1 MELPGRMMRSALPMA
16 DREQMVQREK
26 RQSPLSNREIE
37 EADDRSS
44 TSAKVVHEAIRLE
57 GTEELE
63 RPSASIAWSGFA
75 AGLTMGCSMI
85 GEGLLQ
91 AQLPFSPWRDLVASF
106 GYTLGFVFVTMGR
119 QQLFTET
126 TLTVMLP
133 VLHGSHRISDVSRYW
148 AIVFAANILA
158 TLLFAAAATIPGL
171 FPPDAVH
178 AFTDL
183 GVKAAQPG
191 FAAVLVKA
199 VFAGWLIA
207 LMVWLMPAAAG
218 TRFFVIVA
226 VTWLIGVAKF
236 SHVIAG
242 SVETAYAA
250 MQGAIGWGDYLL
262 KFLLPSLIGNSFGG
276 VVFVA
281 LLNHA
286 QVKREV

>member
-1 MELPGRMMRSALPMA
+1 MT
-16 DREQMVQREK
+16 DREQMVEQEK
-26 RQSPLSNREIE
+26 RKSPLSDREIE

-63 RPSASIAWSGFA
+63 RPSSSIAWSGTA

-85 GEGLLQ
+85 AQGLLQ
-91 AQLPFSPWRDLVASF
+91 AGLPDAPWRELVASF
-106 GYTLGFVFVTMGR
+106 GYSLGFVFVTMGR

-133 VLHGSHRISDVSRYW
+133 VLHKSHGIADVVRYW
-148 AIVFAANILA
+148 AIVFVANILG
-158 TLLFAAAATIPGL
+158 TLLIAAAMSVPNL
-171 FPPDAVH
+171 FRPDVSQ
-178 AFTDL
+178 AFIDL
-183 GVKAAQPG
+183 GLKAVEPG
-191 FAAVLVKA
+191 FVGVLVKG

-207 LMVWLMPAAAG
+207 LMVWLMPAASSAK
-218 TRFFVIVA
+218 FFVIIA
-226 VTWLIGVAKF
+226 VTWLIAAAHF

-242 SVETAYAA
+242 SVEGAFAA
-250 MQGAIGWGDYLL
+250 LHGVIGWDLYLTG
-262 KFLLPSLIGNSFGG
+262 FVVPAFIGNSIGG

-286 QVKREV
+286 QVKEEI

>member
-1 MELPGRMMRSALPMA
+1 MA
-16 DREQMVQREK
+16 DREQMIEHEK
-26 RQSPLSNREIE
+26 RASPLSSREIE

-44 TSAKVVHEAIRLE
+44 TTAKVVHEAIRLE

-63 RPSASIAWSGFA
+63 RPSTSVAWSGLA

-85 GEGLLQ
+85 GQGLLQ
-91 AQLPFSPWRDLVASF
+91 TALPDAPWRELIASF
-106 GYTLGFVFVTMGR
+106 GYSLGFLFVTMGR

-133 VLHGSHRISDVSRYW
+133 VLHKTHGISDVARYW
-148 AIVFAANILA
+148 AIVFAANIVG
-158 TLLFAAAATIPGL
+158 TLLFAGAATIPGL
-171 FPPDAVH
+171 FRPEAVQ

-183 GVKAAQPG
+183 GVKAAEPG
-191 FAAVLVKA
+191 FLLVLTKA

-207 LMVWLMPAAAG
+207 LMVWLLPAAASA
-218 TRFFVIVA
+218 RFVVIVA

-242 SVETAYAA
+242 AAETAFAA
-250 MQGAIGWGDYLL
+250 TQGRIGWQDYLAR
-262 KFLLPSLIGNSFGG
+262 FLIPALIGNSIGG

-286 QVKREV
+286 QVKEEV

>member
-1 MELPGRMMRSALPMA
+1 MT

-26 RQSPLSNREIE
+26 RESPLSDREIE

-63 RPSASIAWSGFA
+63 RPSSSIAWSGIA
-75 AGLTMGCSMI
+75 AGLTMACSMI
-85 GEGLLQ
+85 GQGLLK
-91 AQLPFSPWRDLVASF
+91 ARLPDAPWRELVASF
-106 GYTLGFVFVTMGR
+106 GYSVGFVFVTMGR

-133 VLHGSHRISDVSRYW
+133 VLHRSHRIGDVIRYW
-148 AIVFAANILA
+148 SIVFAANILG
-158 TLLFAAAATIPGL
+158 TVLMAAALSIPGV
-171 FPPDAVH
+171 FRPEVVQS
-178 AFTDL
+178 FTDL
-183 GVKAAQPG
+183 GVKAADPG
-191 FAAVLVKA
+191 FVGVLVKG

-207 LMVWLMPAAAG
+207 LMVWLMPAASSAK
-218 TRFFVIVA
+218 FFVIIA
-226 VTWLIGVAKF
+226 ITWLISAAQF

-242 SVETAYAA
+242 SVEGAFAA
-250 MQGAIGWGDYLL
+250 MHGAIGWDSWLL
-262 KFLLPSLIGNSFGG
+262 GFILPAFIGNSIGG

-286 QVKREV
+286 QVKEEI

>member
-1 MELPGRMMRSALPMA
+1 MA
-16 DREQMVQREK
+16 DREEMVEREK
-26 RQSPLSNREIE
+26 RRSPLSDREIE

-63 RPSASIAWSGFA
+63 RPSFSVAWSGVA
-75 AGLTMGCSMI
+75 AGLTMGCSMVA
-85 GEGLLQ
+85 EGLLN
-91 AQLPFSPWRDLVASF
+91 AGLPDAPWRHLVASF
-106 GYTLGFVFVTMGR
+106 GYCLGFVFVTMGR

-126 TLTVMLP
+126 TLTVVLP
-133 VLHGSHRISDVSRYW
+133 VLHGTHGIKDVARYW
-148 AIVFAANILA
+148 ALVFVANILA
-158 TLLFAAAATIPGL
+158 TLLFAAAVMIPGL
-171 FPPDAVH
+171 FPADALR
-178 AFTDL
+178 AFTEL
-183 GVKAAQPG
+183 GTAAAAPG
-191 FAAVLVKA
+191 FAAVLVKG

-218 TRFFVIVA
+218 MRFFVIVA

-242 SVETAYAA
+242 SVETEFAA
-250 MQGAIGWGDYLL
+250 MQGAVSWKDYLIG
-262 KFLLPSLIGNSFGG
+262 FLVPALLGNSIGG

-286 QVKREV
+286 QVKEEV

>member
-1 MELPGRMMRSALPMA
+1 MAAFTLPMT
-16 DREQMVQREK
+16 DREQMVQHEK
-26 RQSPLSNREIE
+26 RQSPLSDREIE

-63 RPSASIAWSGFA
+63 RPSTSIAWSGLA

-85 GEGLLQ
+85 AQGVLL
-91 AQLPFSPWRDLVASF
+91 AQLPAAPWRELVASF
-106 GYTLGFVFVTMGR
+106 GYSLGFVFVTMGR

-133 VLHGSHRISDVSRYW
+133 VLHRSHGISDVSRYW
-148 AIVFAANILA
+148 AIVFAANIVA
-158 TLLFAAAATIPGL
+158 TILIAAAVSIPGV
-171 FPPDAVH
+171 FRPDVMA

-183 GVKAAQPG
+183 GLKAVEPG
-191 FAAVLVKA
+191 FAGVLIKG

-207 LMVWLMPAAAG
+207 LMVWLMPAASSAK
-218 TRFFVIVA
+218 FFVIVA
-226 VTWLIGVAKF
+226 VTWLISAAHF

-242 SVETAYAA
+242 SVEGSFAA
-250 MQGAIGWGDYLL
+250 IHGAIGWDRYLIG
-262 KFLLPSLIGNSFGG
+262 FLVPAFIGNSIGG

-286 QVKREV
+286 QVKEEV